1 MDKQASEIMGEPV
14 ATGVQLEAQEVI
26 KAAVGGGILGALAGN
41 VLAGVDVKE
50 ASLPGDHTGIFY
62 MAVGES
68 KVAFFSIKRGLFKN
82 SLDKKLIEFSRSDVK
97 VVEIEKGFM
106 PTAHIVF
113 QDGTHY
119 ALMCAKI
126 NVKNLKKVQELLVAQ

>member
-1 MDKQASEIMGEPV
+1 MDKQASEMMGESV
-14 ATGVQLEAQEVI
+14 AAGVQLDAQEVVQ
-26 KAAVGGGILGALAGN
+26 AAVGGGVLGALAGN

-62 MAVGES
+62 MAVGVN
-68 KVAFFSIKRGLFKN
+68 KVGFFSIKRGLFKN
-82 SLDKKLIEFSRSDVK
+82 SLDKMLVEFPRSEVK
-97 VVEIEKGFM
+97 AVEIEKGFM

-126 NVKNLKKVQELLVAQ
+126 NLKNLKKVQELLSAQ